1 MASEN
6 LKTLFVENVNI
17 SVSNQTLIK
26 DSDIVINEN
35 LNYFLIGD
43 NGCGKTTLLNYLYT
57 KIKPTIDNIL
67 MLNQDIEIKNTEWTC
82 LEYILDSELHTKYL
96 ELEAMELD
104 EIDDM
109 DSYEELSNYVYK
121 ENNYDAYFS
130 EANKILKGLGIN
142 PNDKAEI
149 LSGGWRMKLTLGKFL
164 LMKPYILFLD
174 EPTNHLDLNAVIWLI
189 DYLSTHA

>member
-149 LSGGWRMKLTLGKFL
+149 LSGTKGIKAFFDMTLYENPNKNEV
-164 LMKPYILFLD
+164 LFLGYTKAASMYFN
-174 EPTNHLDLNAVIWLI
+174 E
-189 DYLSTHA
+189 YFKF